1 MLANRGQLKCFFF
14 SQTQQ
19 WWEQGGGEEVL
30 YYKPGIE
37 AAVCVFVFP
46 QPAITTN
53 TPATMG
59 SVWAVHPTVMIG
71 WIVTMGAMK
80 LGVDL
85 VAHSSS
91 AVVVAIV

>member
-1 MLANRGQLKCFFF
+1 MFVCFF

-19 WWEQGGGEEVL
+19 WWEFEQGGGEEGL

-46 QPAITTN
+46 QPVITTN

-59 SVWAVHPTVMIG
+59 NVWAVHPTVMIG

-91 AVVVAIV
+91 AVAAAIV

>member
-1 MLANRGQLKCFFF
+1 VVG
-14 SQTQQ
+14 T
-19 WWEQGGGEEVL
+19 GGRKEGL

-71 WIVTMGAMK
+71 WIATMGAMK

-85 VAHSSS
+85 VAHSSL
-91 AVVVAIV
+91 AVAVAIV

>member
-1 MLANRGQLKCFFF
+1 M
-14 SQTQQ
+14 
-19 WWEQGGGEEVL
+19 
-30 YYKPGIE
+30 YYKSGIE
-37 AAVCVFVFP
+37 AAACVFVFP

-59 SVWAVHPTVMIG
+59 SVWAVHPTAMIG

-85 VAHSSS
+85 VAHFSS
-91 AVVVAIV
+91 AVAVAIV